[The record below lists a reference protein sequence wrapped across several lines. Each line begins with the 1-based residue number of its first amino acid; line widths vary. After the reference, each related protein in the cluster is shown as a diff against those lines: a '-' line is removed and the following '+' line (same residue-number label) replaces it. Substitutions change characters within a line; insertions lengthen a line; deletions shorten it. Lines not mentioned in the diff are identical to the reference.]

1 MNTYSISQIN
11 KYIKNIIETDA
22 VLGDIML
29 KGEISNFKA
38 HNSGHL
44 YFTLKDE
51 TSVLGAVM
59 FKNAAS
65 ALNFRPSNG
74 MKVVVKCRIRVY
86 EPMGGYQAYVTEMQ
100 QDGIGD
106 LHIAFEQLKQKL
118 AAEGLFNPERKKR
131 LPHFP
136 KAIGI
141 VTSPTGAAIQDMLN
155 ILGRRWKYPEIYIYP
170 ALVQG
175 EDAPK
180 DIISGIK
187 YFNDTSYVDVII
199 IGRGGGSI
207 EDLWGFND
215 EGVAREVAASRIP
228 IISAVGHEID
238 FTISDFAAD
247 LRAATPSEAAERVV
261 PLADEL
267 RVRLKTAEEKL
278 CSGLKKTAAEKRIAL
293 QQLDTGRIFQ
303 GVLNG
308 IDDRKMRTDNL
319 TENLIRAMKLIIE
332 RNSSILAR
340 NAAELNSLSP
350 LAVLGRGYSIT
361 FGEKGKPIMSVNEA
375 KKGDNLTIKLADGEI
390 GAKVAAISKDGGKA
404 DE

>member
-22 VLGDIML
+22 ILGEIWL

-38 HNSGHL
+38 HSSGHL

-59 FKNAAS
+59 FRGSAS
-65 ALNFRPSNG
+65 GLLFKPANG
-74 MKVVVKCRIRVY
+74 MKVLAKCRIRVY
-86 EPMGGYQAYVTEMQ
+86 EPMGGYQAYITEMQ

-118 AAEGLFNPERKKR
+118 SAEGLFDTARKKR
-131 LPHFP
+131 IPHFP
-136 KAIGI
+136 TAIGI

-170 ALVQG
+170 ALAQG
-175 EDAPK
+175 EDAPR

-215 EGVAREVAASRIP
+215 EGVARAVAASKIP

-267 RVRLKTAEEKL
+267 RTRLKTAEEKL
-278 CSGLKKTAAEKRIAL
+278 CSGLKKVAAEKRIAM
-293 QQLDTGRIFQ
+293 QQLDMSRIFQ

-308 IDDRKMRTDNL
+308 IDDRKMKADNL
-319 TENLIRAMKLIIE
+319 TENLIRGMKLILE
-332 RNSSILAR
+332 RNSSALAQK
-340 NAAELNSLSP
+340 AAGLNSLSP

-361 FGEKGKPIMSVNEA
+361 FGEKGKPLTSVEEA

-390 GAKVAAISKDGGKA
+390 GAKVTAISKDGGNA

>member
-11 KYIKNIIETDA
+11 KYIKNIIETDTI
-22 VLGDIML
+22 LNDISL

-38 HNSGHL
+38 HSSGHL

-59 FKNAAS
+59 FKNAARTLDF
-65 ALNFRPSNG
+65 APSNG

-86 EPMGGYQAYVTEMQ
+86 EPMGGYQAYVTEMR

-106 LHIAFEQLKQKL
+106 LHIAFEQLKRKL
-118 AAEGLFNPERKKR
+118 AAEGLFDTARKKR
-131 LPHFP
+131 IPHFP

-155 ILGRRWKYPEIYIYP
+155 ILARRWKYPEIYIYP

-175 EDAPK
+175 EDAPR
-180 DIISGIK
+180 DITAGIK

-215 EGVAREVAASRIP
+215 ETVAREVAASRIP
-228 IISAVGHEID
+228 VISAVGHEID

-247 LRAATPSEAAERVV
+247 LRAATPSEAAERAV

-267 RVRLKTAEEKL
+267 RARLKTAEEKL

-293 QQLDTGRIFQ
+293 QNLDTSRIFQ

-308 IDDRKMRTDNL
+308 IEDRKLKADNL
-319 TENLIRAMKLIIE
+319 NENLIREMKLIIE
-332 RNSSILAR
+332 RNSAR
-340 NAAELNSLSP
+340 LKQNAAGLNSLSP

-361 FGEKGKPIMSVNEA
+361 FGEKGKPIMSVKEA
-375 KKGDNLTIKLADGEI
+375 KCGDNLTIKLSDGEI
-390 GAKVAAISKDGGKA
+390 GAKVAAISKDGGEA
-404 DE
+404 DG